1 MLCRYM
7 VAIAGV
13 PGSGKSTA
21 AAEVSRRLN
30 ERREGTAQP
39 DGCQLPCAIAVP
51 MDGEAEGRAIR
62 LCARADASAHHSLDT
77 SQCWLQLLPNNTC

>member
-1 MLCRYM
+1 MLRRYM

-39 DGCQLPCAIAVP
+39 DGCAAPCAIAVP
-51 MDGEAEGRAIR
+51 MDGEHDCRATYF
-62 LCARADASAHHSLDT
+62 CAKAACNAYPLPGAMLHAWRPAT
-77 SQCWLQLLPNNTC
+77 SI

>member
-1 MLCRYM
+1 MLHRYM

-39 DGCQLPCAIAVP
+39 DGCPAPCAIAVP
-51 MDGEAEGRAIR
+51 MDGGCGAIR
-62 LCARADASAHHSLDT
+62 LCGKADARAHHALGT
-77 SQCWLQLLPNNTC
+77 SPCHVRLSTHST